1 MALRG
6 LPFFGDSET
15 VGSTH
20 NGNFLGCLEV
30 IAEFDP
36 FLSKHLEKYGN
47 QAKGNVSYLS
57 SSTVN
62 EFIDV
67 MAQKVQKQIIEEILC
82 AKYYSI
88 IIDSTP
94 DITHLDQLC
103 FVLRYVI
110 HSEPLERFL
119 KFIPM
124 YSHKSE
130 VLENVVIATL
140 EEASIDILNCQGQAY
155 DNAANMAGKY
165 TSLQARIKQINPF
178 AEFVP
183 CAAHSLNLVGVNA
196 VESCS
201 GAVHFFMLVQHIY
214 TFFSAS
220 THRWQILINKLK
232 ENKSRDYTTLKNRCA
247 TRWCAD
253 VSAVKP

>member
-1 MALRG
+1 
-6 LPFFGDSET
+6 
-15 VGSTH
+15 
-20 NGNFLGCLEV
+20 
-30 IAEFDP
+30 
-36 FLSKHLEKYGN
+36 
-47 QAKGNVSYLS
+47 
-57 SSTVN
+57 
-62 EFIDV
+62 
-67 MAQKVQKQIIEEILC
+67 
-82 AKYYSI
+82 
-88 IIDSTP
+88 
-94 DITHLDQLC
+94 
-103 FVLRYVI
+103 
-110 HSEPLERFL
+110 
-119 KFIPM
+119 M

-165 TSLQARIKQINPF
+165 TGLQARIKQINPF
-178 AEFVP
+178 DEFVP

-232 ENKSRDYTTLKNRCA
+232 ENKSRDYTTLKN
-247 TRWCAD
+247 
-253 VSAVKP
+253 